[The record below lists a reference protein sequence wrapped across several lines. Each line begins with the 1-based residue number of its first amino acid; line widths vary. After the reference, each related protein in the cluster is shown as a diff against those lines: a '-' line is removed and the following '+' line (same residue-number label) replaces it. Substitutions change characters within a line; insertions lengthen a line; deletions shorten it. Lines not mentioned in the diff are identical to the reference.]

1 MVSLMAQVKSRID
14 IATLPRK
21 TKTRRVHFHD
31 IFRIKTALRCLSHLL
46 EMMVVRWV
54 EAAHLFH
61 RVCRSSKRA
70 TLILS
75 SRSPLYKKLCSS
87 PTKKPS
93 QLKNKKSYLASKK
106 LRQRADSKMLCQCKH
121 KDWLRR
127 TKNGSKKL
135 TQSSSKSRKTEL
147 YSKTLCLKNAR

>member
-1 MVSLMAQVKSRID
+1 MVSLMAQEKNRID
-14 IATLPRK
+14 IATPPK
-21 TKTRRVHFHD
+21 TTKTRLVLFHD

-46 EMMVVRWV
+46 GMMVVRWV

-70 TLILS
+70 TRILS
-75 SRSPLYKKLCSS
+75 SRLPLYKKLCSS
-87 PTKKPS
+87 LTKKLS
-93 QLKNKKSYLASKK
+93 QQKNKKSYPASKK

-121 KDWLRR
+121 KDWLLR

-135 TQSSSKSRKTEL
+135 TQSSSKSRKIEL
-147 YSKTLCLKNAR
+147 YSKTLCLKNAK